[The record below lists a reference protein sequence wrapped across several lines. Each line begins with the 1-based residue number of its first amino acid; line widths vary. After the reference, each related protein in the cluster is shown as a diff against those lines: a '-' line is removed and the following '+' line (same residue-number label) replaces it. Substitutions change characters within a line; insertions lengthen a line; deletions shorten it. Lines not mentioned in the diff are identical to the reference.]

1 MVCFFRR
8 VLVIDSHFSTS
19 AIRVY
24 DALAT
29 FVRTGAPTATF
40 INSAM
45 PVIPLI
51 KAAAVKIA
59 AFTNLNRTVHSE
71 TYNRL
76 IGEAVA
82 KLVVGDE

>member
-1 MVCFFRR
+1 MTLFLF
-8 VLVIDSHFSTS
+8 S

-24 DALAT
+24 DALAAY
-29 FVRTGAPTATF
+29 VRTGAPSATF

-45 PVIPLI
+45 LVLPLI

-59 AFTNLNRTVHSE
+59 AFANLNRTIHSE

-82 KLVVGDE
+82 KVVV

>member
-1 MVCFFRR
+1 MF
-8 VLVIDSHFSTS
+8 
-19 AIRVY
+19 
-24 DALAT
+24 DALAA
-29 FVRTGAPTATF
+29 FVCAFAPSATF

-45 PVIPLI
+45 PVLPLL
-51 KAAAVKIA
+51 KATAQKIA

-82 KLVVGDE
+82 KMVVGDE